1 VLDEPVYNEPEMG
14 EDGRFRGEVLSRC
27 PKCGNPY
34 DPEDNFCRRCGTGLQ
49 STRVPAVR
57 DDKSYAVAPWRDTLP
72 VAVRGAAVVAAGTVA
87 EALLRRVIG
96 RVLRGPRPSTA
107 KADDKGRQKR
117 LPVRREP
124 EKADVVEPSDGQD
137 GDQVVSE
144 TIVFRRVRLRRWGWP
159 GD

>member
-1 VLDEPVYNEPEMG
+1 MGPEMG

-34 DPEDNFCRRCGTGLQ
+34 DPEDNFCRRCGAGLQ
-49 STRVPAVR
+49 RTRVPAVR
-57 DDKSYAVAPWRDTLP
+57 DAKSYALAPWRETLP
-72 VAVRGAAVVAAGTVA
+72 VAFRGAAVVAAGTVA

-96 RVLRGPRPSTA
+96 RALRGPRPSPA
-107 KADDKGRQKR
+107 GVEDKGRQKR
-117 LPVRREP
+117 LPVRRQP
-124 EKADVVEPSDGQD
+124 EKADVVESSVGGQD

-159 GD
+159 GDS